1 MKVSF
6 KSQNIVGTLKIN
18 DSKFINCYGGY
29 NPIAKRLL
37 PNHMGSKYFYSNMVI
52 KSLRKSPFIALCLHI
67 NFCYWFVAFKD

>member
-52 KSLRKSPFIALCLHI
+52 KSLWNIVIGLLLLKIEY
-67 NFCYWFVAFKD
+67 N